1 MCTPM
6 FITAFFTIAKRWKT
20 PKCPSRDE
28 RINKMWAAH
37 TMEYYSVIKRKEI
50 LTDATTQMNLADIM
64 LSEISLSQKNKNRTT
79 PFICRLIQ

>member
-1 MCTPM
+1 
-6 FITAFFTIAKRWKT
+6 
-20 PKCPSRDE
+20 
-28 RINKMWAAH
+28 
-37 TMEYYSVIKRKEI
+37 MEYYSVIKRKEI